1 MSPSAKPFMNETR
14 GVAKPRPAAAL
25 RSGIARVVAFCV
37 SVVVLSLFFAPGE
50 AQAHGLHG
58 SPGVIA
64 ANVDATDGAASGAMG
79 VAPRADALGGSD
91 VSEADCITCCAT
103 SGCGA
108 VAVPETFEL
117 FDAGPLKG
125 GFHPASTVAAYQMA
139 RYGLRRPPRQT
150 A

>member
-14 GVAKPRPAAAL
+14 GVAKPGPAAAL
-25 RSGIARVVAFCV
+25 WFGIARVVAFCV

-64 ANVDATDGAASGAMG
+64 ANVDANSGAAGGA
-79 VAPRADALGGSD
+79 AKAEALGGSG
-91 VSEADCITCCAT
+91 VSEANCITCCAT

>member
-1 MSPSAKPFMNETR
+1 MSPTAKPILDETR
-14 GVAKPRPAAAL
+14 GASKPGPAAAL
-25 RSGIARVVAFCV
+25 WFGIARVVSFCV
-37 SVVVLSLFFAPGE
+37 LVVVLSLFVAPGK

-64 ANVDATDGAASGAMG
+64 ANAADVDATGGAAKAE
-79 VAPRADALGGSD
+79 ALGGSE
-91 VSEADCITCCAT
+91 VSEANCITCCAT

-108 VAVPETFEL
+108 VSVPETFEL
-117 FDAGPLKG
+117 FDAGPPKS